1 MQNYIYFTT
10 VLKWPQH
17 EIFLV
22 LRIVGEC
29 VNLPISYVYLPSH
42 LPMSTYLPPFL
53 CLPTYLPTYLPNYV
67 YLPCYLSIYLYTI
80 AADPGASI
88 GLVTILGH
96 KD

>member
-42 LPMSTYLPPFL
+42 LPMSTYPPTYL
-53 CLPTYLPTYLPNYV
+53 CLPTFPPTYV
-67 YLPCYLSIYLYTI
+67 YLPSPLSMSTYLPSHLPT
-80 AADPGASI
+80 
-88 GLVTILGH
+88 
-96 KD
+96 